1 MSELPTHP
9 PPAYPPPPPERRRR
23 RLLPVVVAVVA
34 ALLLVGAAVAVPLV
48 RTNVRADDVARP
60 GAVNL
65 DAVQEYDG
73 LKRDHVVGDIDYPQ
87 TPPVG
92 GPHAPVW
99 LDCGAYDEP
108 VRDENAVHDLEHGA
122 VWITYDP
129 SKLSKADIA
138 TLAKLVENEPG
149 RFMSPYAGLDSP
161 VSVQSWGHQLKVDSA
176 GDPRIKQFADLMTLN
191 NKFTPE
197 PGASCE
203 NPDFIAHPRLA
214 SEDVAGGAA
223 ATTAPATGT
232 TAP

>member
-34 ALLLVGAAVAVPLV
+34 ALLLVGVAVAVPLV
-48 RTNVRADDVARP
+48 RTNVRADDVARS

-122 VWITYDP
+122 VWITYAPD
-129 SKLSKADIA
+129 LAADDVA
-138 TLAKLVENEPG
+138 TLADALPQNG
-149 RFMSPYAGLDSP
+149 IMSPYAGLGSP
-161 VSVQSWGHQLKVDSA
+161 VVVTVWGRQLALDGA
-176 GDPRIKQFADLMTLN
+176 DDPRLELFIDTFGGGETAPEPFASCAGGIHAADG
-191 NKFTPE
+191 E
-197 PGASCE
+197 PGAS
-203 NPDFIAHPRLA
+203 
-214 SEDVAGGAA
+214 V
-223 ATTAPATGT
+223 
-232 TAP
+232 

>member
-34 ALLLVGAAVAVPLV
+34 ALLLVGVAVAVPLV

-129 SKLSKADIA
+129 DLAADDVA
-138 TLAKLVENEPG
+138 TLADALPQNG
-149 RFMSPYAGLDSP
+149 IMSPYAGLGSP
-161 VSVQSWGHQLKVDSA
+161 VVVTVWGRQLALDGA
-176 GDPRIKQFADLMTLN
+176 DDPRLELFIDTFGGGETS
-191 NKFTPE
+191 PE
-197 PGASCE
+197 PFASC
-203 NPDFIAHPRLA
+203 
-214 SEDVAGGAA
+214 AGGVPAA
-223 ATTAPATGT
+223 DGEAGT
-232 TAP
+232 SV